1 MPSTTEI
8 PAAEVTVETPTLEG
22 PAAHIGAAV
31 SSRPAGRR
39 RDARRDR
46 GRLLGV
52 PAAVRLP
59 AVLVAASMLVP
70 VAYLITVAAEL
81 PMARIVAIALDP
93 TTLDLARR
101 SLGLALTVTIASVL
115 IAVPVA
121 WLTERTDM
129 PARRTLGVAVALP
142 LVIPTYVGAFAL
154 VSALGPGGLVVE
166 LTGWTPPSPYGFR
179 GAAFALTLF
188 SYPYVLLTV
197 RGALRGLD
205 PSLEEASHTL
215 GRSSFA
221 TFVRIVLPQLRPS
234 IAAGGLLVSLYVLS
248 DFGAVAM
255 LRTQTFTRAIFL
267 QYRTAFDRAPAA
279 VLGIMLV
286 LLTVLVLVLESRV
299 GRVERTTLA
308 RRGPTRPAP
317 KVALGAW
324 RWPAALL
331 VGTLLF
337 VALALPL
344 LVVGWW
350 LVRGL
355 AAGQQIDVA
364 LAPMLRTLGVAALGA
379 IAATVAALP
388 IALWSSRDDSIPS
401 RIAERLA
408 HLGYALPGIVVA
420 FALVYFGIRAA
431 PVLYQ
436 TVWMLVIAYV
446 VLFLPQAIGA
456 QRASL
461 LQVDADV
468 DAAARTLGAS
478 SGAVVR
484 RVLLP
489 LSRAGALGGA
499 TLVFLT
505 IVKELPATLLLAPTG
520 FSTLATRVWSATE
533 EAFYTRAA
541 LPAMLL
547 VLVGSLPLAVAMIR
561 QERRT
566 HAAPTSDAGVE
577 SQGT

>member
-1 MPSTTEI
+1 VS
-8 PAAEVTVETPTLEG
+8 TPTLEG
-22 PAAHIGAAV
+22 PAAHIGAAG
-31 SSRPAGRR
+31 SSRVVVRRGAGAL
-39 RDARRDR
+39 DVP
-46 GRLLGV
+46 LG
-52 PAAVRLP
+52 VRLP

-70 VAYLITVAAEL
+70 VAYLLMVASQL
-81 PMARIVAIALDP
+81 PVERIVAIVLDP
-93 TTLDLARR
+93 STLALARR
-101 SLGLALTVTIASVL
+101 SVGLALTVTAASVA
-115 IAVPVA
+115 IAVPIA
-121 WLTERTDM
+121 WLTERTDL
-129 PARRTLGVAVALP
+129 PARRTFGIAAALP

-154 VSALGPGGLVVE
+154 VSALGPGGLVAD

-179 GAAFALTLF
+179 GAAVALTLF

-205 PSLEEASHTL
+205 PSLEEASRTL
-215 GRSSFA
+215 GRGPFV
-221 TFVRIVLPQLRPS
+221 TFVRVVLPQLRPS

-286 LLTVLVLVLESRV
+286 LITILVLVLESRV
-299 GRVERTTLA
+299 GRSDRTRLA

-317 KVALGAW
+317 TMPLGAW

-331 VGTLLF
+331 VGTVLV
-337 VALALPL
+337 VALVLPL
-344 LVVGWW
+344 IVVGWW

-355 AAGQQIDVA
+355 AAGQQLDAA
-364 LAPMLRTLGVAALGA
+364 LAPMLRTLGVAAVGA
-379 IAATVAALP
+379 VAATLAALP
-388 IALWSSRDDSIPS
+388 VALWSSRDGSLAS
-401 RIAERLA
+401 RLTERVA
-408 HLGYALPGIVVA
+408 HVGYALPGIVVA
-420 FALVYFGIRAA
+420 FALVYFGIRAV
-431 PVLYQ
+431 PLLYQ

-446 VLFLPQAIGA
+446 VLFLPQAVGA

-468 DAAARTLGAS
+468 DAAARTLGATP
-478 SGAVVR
+478 GEVVR

-489 LSRAGALGGA
+489 LSRSGALGGA

-520 FSTLATRVWSATE
+520 FSTLATRVWSATD

-541 LPAMLL
+541 LPALLL
-547 VLVGSLPLAVAMIR
+547 VLVGSLPLAVSMIR
-561 QERRT
+561 QERRDRGAS
-566 HAAPTSDAGVE
+566 AASAEVLT
-577 SQGT
+577 QGR

>member
-1 MPSTTEI
+1 VATST
-8 PAAEVTVETPTLEG
+8 LDG
-22 PAAHIGAAV
+22 PAAHIGAAGP
-31 SSRPAGRR
+31 SRDVPRAGR
-39 RDARRDR
+39 
-46 GRLLGV
+46 GMLGV
-52 PAAVRLP
+52 PLAVRLP

-70 VAYLITVAAEL
+70 VAYLVMVASQL
-81 PMARIVAIALDP
+81 PLERIVAIALDP
-93 TTLDLARR
+93 ATLALARR
-101 SLGLALTVTIASVL
+101 SVGLAMTVTAASIV
-115 IAVPVA
+115 IAVPIA
-121 WLTERTDM
+121 WLTERTDI
-129 PARRTLGVAVALP
+129 PARRTLGIAAALP

-154 VSALGPGGLVVE
+154 VSALGPGGLVAD

-179 GAAFALTLF
+179 GAAVALTLF

-205 PSLEEASHTL
+205 PSLEEASRTL
-215 GRSSFA
+215 GRGA
-221 TFVRIVLPQLRPS
+221 VVTFLRIVLPQLRPS

-286 LLTVLVLVLESRV
+286 LITVLVLVLESRV
-299 GRVERTTLA
+299 GRADRSRLA

-317 KVALGAW
+317 VVPLGAW

-331 VGTLLF
+331 VGTVLV
-337 VALALPL
+337 VALVLPL
-344 LVVGWW
+344 VVVGWW

-355 AAGQQIDVA
+355 AAGQQFDAA

-379 IAATVAALP
+379 VAATLAALP
-388 IALWSSRDDSIPS
+388 IALWSSRDGSLPS
-401 RIAERLA
+401 RLAERVA
-408 HLGYALPGIVVA
+408 HVGYALPGIVVA

-431 PVLYQ
+431 PLLYQ

-446 VLFLPQAIGA
+446 VLFLPQAVGA

-478 SGAVVR
+478 PGEVVR

-489 LSRAGALGGA
+489 LSRSGALGGA

-541 LPAMLL
+541 LPALLL
-547 VLVGSLPLAVAMIR
+547 VLVGSLPLAVAMVR
-561 QERRT
+561 QERRVAPPV
-566 HAAPTSDAGVE
+566 AAPSGVTR
-577 SQGT
+577 GR

>member
-1 MPSTTEI
+1 MAT
-8 PAAEVTVETPTLEG
+8 PAIEG
-22 PAAHIGAAV
+22 PAAHLRATGPSRAV
-31 SSRPAGRR
+31 R
-39 RDARRDR
+39 R
-46 GRLLGV
+46 GRGGLGV
-52 PAAVRLP
+52 PVSVRLP
-59 AVLVAASMLVP
+59 ALLVAASMLVP
-70 VAYLITVAAEL
+70 VAYLVLVAAQL
-81 PMARIVAIALDP
+81 PPDRILAIALEP
-93 TTLDLARR
+93 ATLELVGR
-101 SLGLALTVTIASVL
+101 SIGLALTVTAASVL

-121 WLTERTDM
+121 WLTERTDL

-154 VSALGPGGLVVE
+154 VSALGPGGLVAD

-179 GAAFALTLF
+179 GAAVALTLF

-205 PSLEEASHTL
+205 PSLEEASRTL
-215 GRSSFA
+215 GRGPLV
-221 TFVRIVLPQLRPS
+221 TFLRVVLPQLRPS

-286 LLTVLVLVLESRV
+286 LITLLVLALEARA
-299 GRVERTTLA
+299 GRAQRTSLA
-308 RRGPTRPAP
+308 RRGPARPAP
-317 KVALGAW
+317 RIPLGAW

-331 VGTLLF
+331 VGAVLL
-337 VALALPL
+337 VALVLPL

-355 AAGQQIDVA
+355 AAGQQVDAAI
-364 LAPMLRTLGVAALGA
+364 APMLRTLGVAALGA
-379 IAATVAALP
+379 VAATLAALP
-388 IALWSSRDDSIPS
+388 VALWSSRDASIPS
-401 RIAERLA
+401 RITERVS
-408 HLGYALPGIVVA
+408 HVGYALPGIVVA

-431 PVLYQ
+431 PALYQ

-478 SGAVVR
+478 PGAVVR

-489 LSRAGALGGA
+489 LGRSGMIGGA

-505 IVKELPATLLLAPTG
+505 IVKELPATLLLAPAG

-547 VLVGSLPLAVAMIR
+547 VLVGSLPLAVSMVR
-561 QERRT
+561 QERRSG
-566 HAAPTSDAGVE
+566 AASRAAGR
-577 SQGT
+577 SIRRGR

>member
-1 MPSTTEI
+1 M
-8 PAAEVTVETPTLEG
+8 ATPTIEG
-22 PAAHIGAAV
+22 PAAHLR
-31 SSRPAGRR
+31 SAGRSR
-39 RDARRDR
+39 VVRPGA
-46 GRLLGV
+46 GALGV
-52 PAAVRLP
+52 PLSVRLP
-59 AVLVAASMLVP
+59 ALLVAASMLVP
-70 VAYLITVAAEL
+70 VAYLVMVAGQLPAEHIL
-81 PMARIVAIALDP
+81 AIAVDSS
-93 TTLDLARR
+93 TLELARR
-101 SLGLALTVTIASVL
+101 SIGLALAVTAASVL

-121 WLTERTDM
+121 WLTERTDL
-129 PARRTLGVAVALP
+129 PARRTLGVAAALP

-154 VSALGPGGLVVE
+154 VSALGPGGLVAD

-179 GAAFALTLF
+179 GAAVALTLF

-205 PSLEEASHTL
+205 PSLEEASRTL
-215 GRSSFA
+215 GRGPFV
-221 TFVRIVLPQLRPS
+221 TFVRVVLPQLRPS

-255 LRTQTFTRAIFL
+255 LRTNTFTRAIFL

-286 LLTVLVLVLESRV
+286 LITLVVLALEARA
-299 GRVERTTLA
+299 GRAQRTSLA

-317 KVALGAW
+317 RVPLGAW

-331 VGTLLF
+331 VGAVLF
-337 VALALPL
+337 VALVLPL
-344 LVVGWW
+344 VVVGWW
-350 LVRGL
+350 LLRGI
-355 AAGQQIDVA
+355 AAGQQVDAAI
-364 LAPMLRTLGVAALGA
+364 APMLRTLAVAALGA
-379 IAATVAALP
+379 VAATLAALP
-388 IALWSSRDDSIPS
+388 VALWSSRDGSVPS
-401 RIAERLA
+401 RITERA
-408 HLGYALPGIVVA
+408 SHIGYALPGIVVA
-420 FALVYFGIRAA
+420 FALVYFGIRGA
-431 PVLYQ
+431 PALYQ

-461 LQVDADV
+461 LQVDAEV

-478 SGAVVR
+478 PGGVVR

-489 LSRAGALGGA
+489 LSRSGMVGGA

-547 VLVGSLPLAVAMIR
+547 VLVGSLPLAVSMIR
-561 QERRT
+561 QERR
-566 HAAPTSDAGVE
+566 ARAGTDPAGR
-577 SQGT
+577 SLRRGT

>member
-1 MPSTTEI
+1 M
-8 PAAEVTVETPTLEG
+8 
-22 PAAHIGAAV
+22 
-31 SSRPAGRR
+31 
-39 RDARRDR
+39 
-46 GRLLGV
+46 LGV
-52 PAAVRLP
+52 PLAVRLP
-59 AVLVAASMLVP
+59 AMLVAAAMLVP
-70 VAYLITVAAEL
+70 VAYLLRVASQL
-81 PMARIVAIALDP
+81 PPARIVEIALDP
-93 TTLDLARR
+93 ATLALVR
-101 SLGLALTVTIASVL
+101 SSVGLALTVTVASVI

-121 WLTERTDM
+121 WLTERTDL
-129 PARRTLGVAVALP
+129 PARRTLGVAAALP

-166 LTGWTPPSPYGFR
+166 LTGRTPPSPYGFR
-179 GAAFALTLF
+179 GAAIALTLF

-205 PSLEEASHTL
+205 PALEEASRTL
-215 GRSSFA
+215 GRGSLV

-286 LLTVLVLVLESRV
+286 LITLVVLALESRV
-299 GRVERTTLA
+299 GRADRTRLA
-308 RRGPTRPAP
+308 RRGPTRSAP
-317 KVALGAW
+317 IVALGAW

-331 VGTLLF
+331 VGAVL
-337 VALALPL
+337 VAALVLPL
-344 LVVGWW
+344 VVVGWW

-355 AAGQQIDVA
+355 AAGQQLDAA
-364 LAPMLRTLGVAALGA
+364 LAPMLRTLGVAAMGA
-379 IAATVAALP
+379 LAATLAALP
-388 IALWSSRDDSIPS
+388 VALWSARDGSIASRLTE
-401 RIAERLA
+401 RIA
-408 HLGYALPGIVVA
+408 HVGYALPGLVVA

-431 PVLYQ
+431 PLLYQ
-436 TVWMLVIAYV
+436 TVWLLVIAYV
-446 VLFLPQAIGA
+446 VLFLPQAVGA

-468 DAAARTLGAS
+468 DAAARTLGAT
-478 SGAVVR
+478 SGEVVR

-489 LSRAGALGGA
+489 LARSGAIGGA

-520 FSTLATRVWSATE
+520 FSTLATRVWSATD

-541 LPAMLL
+541 LPALLL
-547 VLVGSLPLAVAMIR
+547 VLVGSLPLAVAMVR
-561 QERRT
+561 DERRSRSAGS
-566 HAAPTSDAGVE
+566 AASAPVRRGRSPLRR
-577 SQGT
+577 

>member
-1 MPSTTEI
+1 M
-8 PAAEVTVETPTLEG
+8 ATPTIEG
-22 PAAHIGAAV
+22 PAARIGAAGP
-31 SSRPAGRR
+31 SRGAGRR
-39 RDARRDR
+39 REAASS
-46 GRLLGV
+46 V
-52 PAAVRLP
+52 PLAVRLP
-59 AVLVAASMLVP
+59 ALLVAASVLVP
-70 VAYLITVAAEL
+70 VGYLVMVAAQL
-81 PMARIVAIALDP
+81 PPARILEIAIEP
-93 TTLDLARR
+93 RTLELARR
-101 SLGLALTVTIASVL
+101 SIGLALTVTLASVL
-115 IAVPVA
+115 IAVPIA
-121 WLTERTDM
+121 WLTERTDL
-129 PARRTLGVAVALP
+129 PARRTLGIAAALP

-154 VSALGPGGLVVE
+154 VSALGPGGLVAE

-179 GAAFALTLF
+179 GAAVALTLF

-205 PSLEEASHTL
+205 PSLEEASRTL
-215 GRSSFA
+215 GRGAFV
-221 TFVRIVLPQLRPS
+221 TFVRVVLPQLRPS

-286 LLTVLVLVLESRV
+286 LITLLVLALESRV
-299 GRVERTTLA
+299 GRADRSQLA
-308 RRGPTRPAP
+308 RRGPTRPPARVP
-317 KVALGAW
+317 LGAW
-324 RWPAALL
+324 RWPAAVL
-331 VGTLLF
+331 VGLVLF
-337 VALALPL
+337 IALVLPL

-355 AAGQQIDVA
+355 AAGQQVDAA
-364 LAPMLRTLGVAALGA
+364 LAPMLRTLGVAAMGA
-379 IAATVAALP
+379 VAATLAALP
-388 IALWSSRDDSIPS
+388 IALWSSRDASLAS
-401 RIAERLA
+401 RVTERVSYV
-408 HLGYALPGIVVA
+408 GYALPGIVVA
-420 FALVYFGIRAA
+420 FALVYVGIRAL
-431 PVLYQ
+431 PSLYQ

-446 VLFLPQAIGA
+446 VLFLPQAVGA

-468 DAAARTLGAS
+468 DAAARTLGATP
-478 SGAVVR
+478 GEVVR

-489 LSRAGALGGA
+489 LSRSGALAGA

-520 FSTLATRVWSATE
+520 FSTLATRVWSATD

-547 VLVGSLPLAVAMIR
+547 VLVGSLPLAVSMVR
-561 QERRT
+561 QERRARIVT
-566 HAAPTSDAGVE
+566 RGR
-577 SQGT
+577 